1 MISYIIEVLRGGEQI
16 KDSNKYTP
24 GEDDR
29 DGITAKCSDTA
40 HSKWKITENV
50 VKSEELRPH
59 CKFK

>member
-1 MISYIIEVLRGGEQI
+1 MPYIIEVLRGDVLI
-16 KDSNKYTP
+16 SDSNKYTP

-29 DGITAKCSDTA
+29 DGITARCSDTV
-40 HSKWKITENV
+40 HSNWTIIENV